1 MSSQNSVFRYLPLF
15 KVDGLGTETEKMKTM
30 KGIATAILLVFVFT
44 ISVIFVR
51 FNSELTSI
59 VIGDYKLLELPL
71 SVIVLG
77 AFVFG
82 SLLGL
87 LFGLRLMKVF
97 KLKAEIRQLKKNQR
111 PLEIGLF
118 SLTGRI
124 CLIIDMIPFGRNIM
138 TSKLFFIRRYSG

>member
-1 MSSQNSVFRYLPLF
+1 
-15 KVDGLGTETEKMKTM
+15 MKTM

-51 FNSELTSI
+51 YNSELTSI

-87 LFGLRLMKVF
+87 LFGLRLMEVF
-97 KLKAEIRQLKKNQR
+97 KLKAEIRQLKK
-111 PLEIGLF
+111 IKGHW
-118 SLTGRI
+118 
-124 CLIIDMIPFGRNIM
+124 
-138 TSKLFFIRRYSG
+138 K

>member
-1 MSSQNSVFRYLPLF
+1 MPLF
-15 KVDGLGTETEKMKTM
+15 KVDGLGIETEKMKTM

-59 VIGDYKLLELPL
+59 VIGNYKLLELPL

-97 KLKAEIRQLKKNQR
+97 RLKAEIRQLKK
-111 PLEIGLF
+111 IKGH
-118 SLTGRI
+118 
-124 CLIIDMIPFGRNIM
+124 
-138 TSKLFFIRRYSG
+138 